1 MTKKFLLMITMN
13 SYKRHKYFLCF
24 VYLSILTSLQ
34 LSFLDM
40 TLVNLVF
47 FGYFLAKS
55 ASLSLF
61 L

>member
-1 MTKKFLLMITMN
+1 MITMN